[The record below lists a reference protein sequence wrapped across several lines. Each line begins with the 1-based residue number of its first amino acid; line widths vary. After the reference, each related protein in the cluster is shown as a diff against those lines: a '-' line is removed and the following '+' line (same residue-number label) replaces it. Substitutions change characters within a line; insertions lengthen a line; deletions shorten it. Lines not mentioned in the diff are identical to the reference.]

1 MITSLRLGAAV
12 IYHLCIQFLLYFFKL
27 LNRVVPAAS
36 SESPYAEASYQII
49 WVTSAGLGIVQSIS
63 IAVHYGLNCSEFD
76 SR

>member
-1 MITSLRLGAAV
+1 M
-12 IYHLCIQFLLYFFKL
+12 
-27 LNRVVPAAS
+27 VPAAS